1 MFDNFEYLLD
11 GFAAAFIF
19 SNLIYGFIG
28 TFLGT
33 LVGVLPGIG
42 PALAI
47 GLLLP
52 ITLTVQPT
60 QALIMFAAIYYGA
73 MYGGSTTSILLNTPG
88 ESGSVITAVEG
99 NKMAR
104 AGRAGAAL
112 ATAAIGSF
120 VAGTIAT
127 LLLAMAAPELAE
139 IALTVQPAGFLAL
152 IITAFATVGTLLG
165 SSRIR
170 GILSLAVGL
179 TVGLVGADLQSGSLR
194 LTFGNRAAIDGIET
208 VTVIVALFAL
218 GEILY
223 LASRFKHEKWQVI
236 PVGGRAMMNKQD
248 FKRSWRPWLRGTAIG
263 FPLGVIPAGGSE
275 VPTFLSYAVEK
286 KLAKGENKK
295 EFGNGAIEG
304 VAGPEAA
311 NNANAAGALV
321 PLLALG
327 LPTSATAAVV
337 LVAFQSYSIQPGP
350 LLFMTNPELVWALIA
365 SLFIGNTLLLILNL
379 PFIRFW
385 VKLLYIPRPYLY
397 AGIAT
402 FALLGAY
409 ALNNSIFDLQIALAV
424 GIVGYL
430 FRRFAVPITPM
441 VIGVILG
448 PLAELYYKRAL
459 QISQGDHGVLLDGPL
474 TKSLYLILILLI
486 FIPPIYSRLT
496 RNSKRNSKASI

>member
-1 MFDNFEYLLD
+1 MMFDNFGPLLD
-11 GFAAAFIF
+11 GFTQAFVF

-127 LLLAMAAPELAE
+127 LLLALAAPQLAE
-139 IALTVQPAGFLAL
+139 IAITVQPAGFLAL

-170 GILSLAVGL
+170 GIISLAVGL
-179 TVGLVGADLQSGSLR
+179 TIGLVGADLRSGSLR
-194 LTFGNRAAIDGIET
+194 LTFGSAAAIDGIET

-218 GEILY
+218 GEVLY
-223 LASRFKHEKWQVI
+223 LASRFKHEEWQVI
-236 PVGGRAMMNKQD
+236 PVDGRTSMSKKD
-248 FKRSWRPWLRGTAIG
+248 FKRSWKPWLRGTAIG

-286 KLAKGENKK
+286 KLAKGENKE
-295 EFGNGAIEG
+295 EFGKGAIEG

-337 LVAFQSYSIQPGP
+337 LVAFQSYQIQPGP
-350 LLFMTNPELVWALIA
+350 LLFMTNAELVWALIA

-397 AGIAT
+397 GGITT
-402 FALLGAY
+402 FALLGGY
-409 ALNNSIFDLQIALAV
+409 ALNNSIFDLQVALGV
-424 GIVGYL
+424 GIIGYL
-430 FRRFAVPITPM
+430 FRRFGVPITPL
-441 VIGVILG
+441 VIGAILG

-459 QISQGDHGVLLDGPL
+459 QISQGDHSILFDGPL
-474 TKSLYLILILLI
+474 TKTLYTFLVLVIIVP
-486 FIPPIYSRLT
+486 FIYR
-496 RNSKRNSKASI
+496 RFKKDVKAQA